1 MSRKAK
7 LSAAAVRDSAP
18 VFAALGDETRLRL
31 VARLSEEGPQSI
43 SRLSEGEP
51 VTRQAISKHLR
62 VLADA
67 GIARDLRQGRERV
80 WELERR
86 RLDEARRCLD
96 MVSREW
102 DEALARLKAF
112 VED

>member
-1 MSRKAK
+1 MSRRAK
-7 LSAAAVRDSAP
+7 LSAAAARDSAP
-18 VFAALGDETRLRL
+18 IFAALGDETRLRL
-31 VARLSEEGPQSI
+31 VARLAERGPQSI
-43 SRLSEGEP
+43 ARLSQGEP
-51 VTRQAISKHLR
+51 VTRQAITKHLE
-62 VLADA
+62 VLAGA
-67 GIARDLRQGRERV
+67 GIARDLRRGRERL

-96 MVSREW
+96 LVSIEW

>member
-1 MSRKAK
+1 MSRRAK

-18 VFAALGDETRLRL
+18 IFAALGDETRLRL
-31 VARLSEEGPQSI
+31 VARLSERGPQSI
-43 SRLSEGEP
+43 ARLSVGEQ
-51 VTRQAISKHLR
+51 VTRQAITKHLE
-62 VLADA
+62 VLAGA
-67 GIARDLRQGRERV
+67 GIARDLRRGRERL

-96 MVSREW
+96 VVSHEW

-112 VED
+112 VEE